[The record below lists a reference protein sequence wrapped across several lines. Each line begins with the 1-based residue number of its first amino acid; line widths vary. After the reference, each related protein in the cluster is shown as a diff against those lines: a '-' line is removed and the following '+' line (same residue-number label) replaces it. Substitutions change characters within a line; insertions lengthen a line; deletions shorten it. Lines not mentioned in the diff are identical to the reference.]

1 MSPTEAVCN
10 KTMIIGMKTLISR
23 YNKRC
28 ELLNAKVDATN
39 NNNWDLFQE
48 GEITFADL
56 EKRYIKPK
64 VLIKGNPGKM
74 WVKRWKEKFKW
85 SVRAPSAP
93 PDYFAEE
100 CRA

>member
-1 MSPTEAVCN
+1 
-10 KTMIIGMKTLISR
+10 MILGMKTLISR

-39 NNNWDLFQE
+39 NNNWDLFQK

-64 VLIKGNPGKM
+64 ALVQGKPGRM
-74 WVKRWKEKFKW
+74 WVSRWKDKYKW
-85 SVRAPSAP
+85 SSRTPSAP
-93 PDYFAEE
+93 PDYFNEE
-100 CRA
+100 WRA